1 MNNTKRVLVALT
13 LSGAVLTMSGAAHAV
28 TPAAMAMAAPANG
41 QGLNILGID
50 LNHILHG
57 LGLGVGGQLLGNAR
71 GQNHAQGQFLPA
83 GHSAVVPAVVPAVLT
98 LGSLR

>member
-1 MNNTKRVLVALT
+1 MNNTKRVTVALT
-13 LSGAVLTMSGAAHAV
+13 LAGAVLTMSGAAHAGS
-28 TPAAMAMAAPANG
+28 PAAMASSHIMAAPADG

-71 GQNHAQGQFLPA
+71 
-83 GHSAVVPAVVPAVLT
+83 
-98 LGSLR
+98 

>member
-13 LSGAVLTMSGAAHAV
+13 LSGAALTMSGAAHAEAV
-28 TPAAMAMAAPANG
+28 TANSPSRAVPADG
-41 QGLNILGID
+41 ILGID

-71 GQNHAQGQFLPA
+71 GANQGM
-83 GHSAVVPAVVPAVLT
+83 S
-98 LGSLR
+98 